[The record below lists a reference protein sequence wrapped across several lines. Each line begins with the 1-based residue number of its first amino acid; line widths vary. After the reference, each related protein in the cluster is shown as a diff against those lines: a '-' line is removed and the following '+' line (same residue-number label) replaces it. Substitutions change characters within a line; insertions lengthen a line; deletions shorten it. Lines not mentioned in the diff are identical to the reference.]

1 MIHFCILFY
10 FMFQVISANIAED
23 ADKLFPYD
31 VVCLADEKDNDI
43 FGKIRENYDVEM
55 VEYPAFRVSAY
66 DGTEKRENT
75 RVGEPIQG
83 QHIGISESTYHALK
97 KKIDSD
103 YVEKD
108 LNLDADGEYIHVVY
122 QQDQSEHAK
131 PTAFFTPRSK
141 PLLHIGQP
149 CREVLVH
156 MLHRQN
162 VGYDYYKVRSEEI
175 GSLIGVFRQGE
186 KENII
191 VFSDEYFNKA
201 KEFWKTT
208 DYRSG
213 EQIEKEEMRI
223 PGMTIHQ
230 GITRLVLFDVADEDV
245 ETIAKELEIFEQ
257 RHLDEEWELFRWSIK
272 KKGVYDLS
280 VSYHYMKDSAVKNIL
295 TERFMKITMNG
306 LAIIVFF
313 VMNLMLV
320 VIKMLSEM
328 ELNLKRTEFLTC
340 MGMRKTDRIRLKRR
354 EFLQYYYFIPLSLAT
369 VSAAIYIGCTIHA
382 RMYSAETIKA
392 YLENMIPMWAV
403 YLVLSTVVMWIATTI
418 YAHRM
423 EKNDKN

>member
-1 MIHFCILFY
+1 MI
-10 FMFQVISANIAED
+10 
-23 ADKLFPYD
+23 
-31 VVCLADEKDNDI
+31 
-43 FGKIRENYDVEM
+43 
-55 VEYPAFRVSAY
+55 EYPAFRVSAY
-66 DGTEKRENT
+66 DGTEKKENA

-97 KKIDSD
+97 KSIDPD
-103 YVEKD
+103 YVEED
-108 LNLDADGEYIHVVY
+108 LHLDAEGEYVHVVY

-149 CREVLVH
+149 CREVMVH
-156 MLHRQN
+156 MLHREN
-162 VGYDYYKVRSEEI
+162 IAYDYYKVRSEEI

-191 VFSDEYFNKA
+191 VFSDEYFEKA

-213 EQIEKEEMRI
+213 EQIENEEDRI
-223 PGMTIHQ
+223 PGRTIHQ
-230 GITRLVLFDVADEDV
+230 GITRLVLLNVADKDLDAV
-245 ETIAKELEIFEQ
+245 AKELEVFEQ
-257 RHLDEEWELFRWSIK
+257 RHYDEEWELFRLTL

-280 VSYHYMKDSAVKNIL
+280 VSYHYLKDDTVKNIL

-306 LAIIVFF
+306 LAIVVFF

-320 VIKMLSEM
+320 IIKMLSEM
-328 ELNLKRTEFLTC
+328 EMNLKRTEFLTC
-340 MGMRKTDRIRLKRR
+340 MGMRKKERIRLMRR
-354 EFLQYYYFIPLSLAT
+354 ELFRYYYFIPLSLAA
-369 VSAAIYIGCTIHA
+369 VSAAAYIACTIHA
-382 RMYSAETIKA
+382 RMYSEETIRA
-392 YLENMIPMWAV
+392 CLENMILMWVV
-403 YLVLSTVVMWIATTI
+403 YIAASTVVMWIATSI

-423 EKNDKN
+423 EKS